1 MNPQETRRQSCRI
14 LLVEH
19 NPFGISGGDQISQPV
34 GTASAETLP
43 LGSSTNPASHPRTIS
58 FRMDV
63 AHQRLD
69 GEIMVRQ
76 AMTEGAPYALVLFH
90 AWDIGAE
97 SIETIRRLRASDPE
111 LQIIFQREGEAPA
124 PPEIVRHLVQTDRV
138 SILDPGYSP
147 TRAWD
152 LVEFLCQQWLLRQEM
167 LRAVAGQSDRRSPA
181 SPILKE
187 APASKLGPSP
197 VILLGE
203 DSPINQRL
211 AKAQFEKLGYEV
223 DIASNGREVL
233 EAMSRRSY
241 PLVFIDGRMPEM
253 GGCETTIEIRRREQS
268 RAGEAESEGNRT
280 YIIAMTASSLPADR
294 ERYYAAGIDDY
305 LSKPVLLED
314 LEAALKRWR
323 HRIGVQD

>member
-1 MNPQETRRQSCRI
+1 MNPRETRRPSCRI

-19 NPFGISGGDQISQPV
+19 NPFGLPGEDPVYQPV
-34 GTASAETLP
+34 GAATADPLP
-43 LGSSTNPASHPRTIS
+43 MGSPTNPASPPRTIS

-76 AMTEGAPYALVLFH
+76 AMTEGTPYALVLFH

-124 PPEIVRHLVQTDRV
+124 SQEILRHLVETDRV
-138 SILDPGYSP
+138 SVLDPGYSP
-147 TRAWD
+147 NRAWD
-152 LVEFLCQQWLLRQEM
+152 LVEFLCQQWLLRQDM
-167 LRAVAGQSDRRSPA
+167 LRAAASCSDRRSSASPTLKEVPA
-181 SPILKE
+181 SNLK
-187 APASKLGPSP
+187 STP

-211 AKAQFEKLGYEV
+211 AKAQFERLGYQV

-233 EAMSRRSY
+233 DAMSRRPY

-268 RAGEAESEGNRT
+268 RSRDADSEVDRT

-294 ERYYAAGIDDY
+294 ERYYAAGIDAY

-314 LEAALKRWR
+314 LEAALKRWQ
-323 HRIGVQD
+323 HRIGVHD

>member
-1 MNPQETRRQSCRI
+1 MNSQETRRQTCRI

-19 NPFGISGGDQISQPV
+19 NPFGLPGGDPISPPAPRVQGDPLP
-34 GTASAETLP
+34 TASGLTH
-43 LGSSTNPASHPRTIS
+43 PARKLA

-69 GEIMVRQ
+69 GEVMVRQ
-76 AMTEGAPYALVLFH
+76 AMIEGAPYALVLFH

-97 SIETIRRLRASDPE
+97 SIETIRRLRANDPE
-111 LQIIFQREGEAPA
+111 LQIIFQREGEAPV
-124 PPEIVRHLVQTDRV
+124 PQEILRHLVETDRV
-138 SILDPGYSP
+138 SVLEPGYSP
-147 TRAWD
+147 ARAWD
-152 LVEFLCQQWLLRQEM
+152 LVEFLCQQWLLRRDL
-167 LRAVAGQSDRRSPA
+167 LRTAPSHSGRGASA
-181 SPILKE
+181 SPS
-187 APASKLGPSP
+187 PSTGPVRVAKTGP

-203 DSPINQRL
+203 DNPINQRL
-211 AKAQFEKLGYEV
+211 AKAQFERLGYQV

-233 EAMSRRSY
+233 NAMSRRSY

-268 RAGEAESEGNRT
+268 PARNGDTPGNRA

-294 ERYYAAGIDDY
+294 ERYFAAGIDDY

-314 LEAALKRWR
+314 LEAALKRWK
-323 HRIGVQD
+323 HRTTVQD

>member
-1 MNPQETRRQSCRI
+1 MNPQENRRQTCRI

-19 NPFGISGGDQISQPV
+19 NPSGLPGGDPISPPGTQGQGDPLPSAPGVSQP
-34 GTASAETLP
+34 ARKL
-43 LGSSTNPASHPRTIS
+43 S

-69 GEIMVRQ
+69 GEVMVRQ

-97 SIETIRRLRASDPE
+97 SIETIRRLRANDPE
-111 LQIIFQREGEAPA
+111 LQIIFQREGRAPV
-124 PPEIVRHLVQTDRV
+124 PQEILRHLVETDRV
-138 SILDPGYSP
+138 SVLDPDYSP
-147 TRAWD
+147 ARAWD
-152 LVEFLCQQWLLRQEM
+152 LVEFLCQQWLLRQDL
-167 LRAVAGQSDRRSPA
+167 LRSATTRSTGGTAA
-181 SPILKE
+181 SPS
-187 APASKLGPSP
+187 ASAIPGHSKTAP

-211 AKAQFEKLGYEV
+211 AKAQFERLGYQV
-223 DIASNGREVL
+223 DIASNGLEVL
-233 EAMSRRSY
+233 DAMSRRPY

-253 GGCETTIEIRRREQS
+253 GGCETTMEIRRREQS
-268 RAGEAESEGNRT
+268 QALEGDAGGDRA

-294 ERYYAAGIDDY
+294 ERYFAAGIDDY

-314 LEAALKRWR
+314 LEAALKRWK
-323 HRIGVQD
+323 HRTGAQG

>member
-1 MNPQETRRQSCRI
+1 MNPQETRRQTCRI

-19 NPFGISGGDQISQPV
+19 NPFGLPGGDPISPPSSPRQGDPLP
-34 GTASAETLP
+34 ASATSNHSMRKL
-43 LGSSTNPASHPRTIS
+43 A

-69 GEIMVRQ
+69 GEVMVRQ
-76 AMTEGAPYALVLFH
+76 AMTEGTPYALVLFH

-97 SIETIRRLRASDPE
+97 SIETIRRLRANDPE
-111 LQIIFQREGEAPA
+111 LQIIFQREGEAPV
-124 PPEIVRHLVQTDRV
+124 PPEILRHLVETDRV
-138 SILDPGYSP
+138 SVLDPGYSP
-147 TRAWD
+147 ARAWD
-152 LVEFLCQQWLLRQEM
+152 LVEFLCQQWLLRQDM
-167 LRAVAGQSDRRSPA
+167 LRAVPGRSDRRNPTSPNSA
-181 SPILKE
+181 AVPGQIPKT
-187 APASKLGPSP
+187 GP

-211 AKAQFEKLGYEV
+211 AKAQFERLGYQV

-233 EAMSRRSY
+233 EAMGRRPY

-253 GGCETTIEIRRREQS
+253 GGCETTMEIRRREQS
-268 RAGEAESEGNRT
+268 RAREADAQGERA

-294 ERYYAAGIDDY
+294 ERYFAAGIDDY

-314 LEAALKRWR
+314 LEAALKRWK
-323 HRIGVQD
+323 HRVGAQD